1 MSYALEISDA
11 AQSDIR
17 EIFRYIALELR
28 SGINASGQIQR
39 IEDEI
44 YSLSEMPERYPRYG
58 KEPWFSRGLRLVTVD
73 HYNIYYLVDKEH
85 NSVSVMRVLYG
96 RRDMESALNETE

>member
-1 MSYALEISDA
+1 MSYAVEISDA

-17 EIFRYIALELR
+17 EIFRYIALALR

-44 YSLSEMPERYPRYG
+44 YSLSEMPERYPPVR
-58 KEPWFSRGLRLVTVD
+58 KRTLVQPRPQTGD
-73 HYNIYYLVDKEH
+73 
-85 NSVSVMRVLYG
+85 G
-96 RRDMESALNETE
+96 RSLQHLLSGG

>member
-1 MSYALEISDA
+1 MHPGKFSG
-11 AQSDIR
+11 
-17 EIFRYIALELR
+17 LR
-28 SGINASGQIQR
+28 TKYTLYLKCRSAIPGT
-39 IEDEI
+39 E
-44 YSLSEMPERYPRYG
+44 
-58 KEPWFSRGLRLVTVD
+58 KTWFSRGLRLVTVD